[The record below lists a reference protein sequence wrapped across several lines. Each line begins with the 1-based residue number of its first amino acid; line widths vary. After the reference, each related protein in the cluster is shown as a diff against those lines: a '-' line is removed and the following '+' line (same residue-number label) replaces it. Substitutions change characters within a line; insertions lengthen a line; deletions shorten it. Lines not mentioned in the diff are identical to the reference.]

1 VVPVVGD
8 RGWKKIGLVALFL
21 LPALIPL
28 IVFRLVPMAGSLA
41 VSLTEWNLLR
51 PAVFVGIDNYTHVL
65 TDRNFHKA
73 LTNTLYYMVGYL
85 PLVLLGAL
93 AIAVLLNSKLKGAT
107 FFRGI
112 YFLPVV
118 TSWVVVALLWK
129 WLLSP
134 EGGIVN
140 YLLGLVGIEGPGWWT
155 DPAWAMPAIII
166 ASVWKDLGFNMLIL
180 LAGLQAIP
188 EHLYEAATIDG
199 ASRWEKLRYVTI
211 PLLTPSILFAMILAM
226 IGAFQVFD
234 QVWVMTEG
242 GPAGATTVVM
252 EQVVKNAFRY
262 GLMGEASA
270 MSWVLFAII
279 LTFTALQLK
288 FQKKWVHYGD

>member
-1 VVPVVGD
+1 MVGD
-8 RGWKKIGLVALFL
+8 RGWKKFGLIALFL
-21 LPALIPL
+21 LPAFLPL
-28 IVFRLVPMAGSLA
+28 IVFRLLPMLASLW
-41 VSLTEWNLLR
+41 VSLLKWNLLR
-51 PAVFVGIDNYTHVL
+51 PWEFIGLQNYQTVL
-65 TDRNFHKA
+65 TDPKFHKA
-73 LTNTLYYMVGYL
+73 LLNTLYYMVGYL
-85 PLVLLGAL
+85 PLVLMGAL
-93 AIAVLLNSKLKGAT
+93 TVALLLNSKLKGIA

-134 EGGIVN
+134 EGGFVN
-140 YLLGLVGIEGPGWWT
+140 YTLGIFGIDGPGWWT
-155 DPAWAMPAIII
+155 DPNWAMPSIIL

-180 LAGLQAIP
+180 LAGLQSIP
-188 EHLYEAATIDG
+188 EQLYEAARIDG
-199 ASRWEKLRYVTI
+199 ANAWRRIRSVTL
-211 PLLTPSILFAMILAM
+211 PLLTPSILFVTILAM

-234 QVWVMTEG
+234 QVYVMTEG

-252 EQVVKNAFRY
+252 EQVVKKAFKY

-270 MSWVLFAII
+270 MSWILFAII
-279 LTFTALQLK
+279 LTFTVLQLK

>member
-1 VVPVVGD
+1 MVGD
-8 RGWKKIGLVALFL
+8 RGWKKLGIVALFL
-21 LPALIPL
+21 LPAFLPL
-28 IVFRLVPMAGSLA
+28 VAFRLFPMVASFV

-51 PAVFVGIDNYTHVL
+51 PPVWVGIGNYVEVL
-65 TDRNFHKA
+65 TDPKFHKA
-73 LTNTLYYMVGYL
+73 LSNTVYYMVGYL
-85 PLVLLGAL
+85 PLVLIGAL
-93 AIAVLLNSKLKGAT
+93 VIAVLLNSRIKGST
-107 FFRGI
+107 FLRGV

-140 YLLGLVGIEGPGWWT
+140 YLLSLVGIDGPGWWT
-155 DPAWAMPAIII
+155 DPNWAMPAIII

-199 ASRWEKLRYVTI
+199 ANRWHKLRYVTL

-252 EQVVKNAFRY
+252 EQVVKNAFKY

-270 MSWVLFAII
+270 MSWILFAII
-279 LTFTALQLK
+279 LAFTVFQLR
-288 FQKKWVHYGD
+288 FQRRWVHYGE

>member
-1 VVPVVGD
+1 MVGD
-8 RGWKKIGLVALFL
+8 RGLRKVALVSLFL

-28 IVFRLVPMAGSLA
+28 IVFRIFPMIASMW

-51 PAVFVGIDNYTHVL
+51 PWEFVGLDNYAKIL
-65 TDRNFHKA
+65 ANPYFHKA
-73 LTNTLYYMVGYL
+73 LLNTLYYMVGYL
-85 PLVLLGAL
+85 PLVLIGAL
-93 AIAVLLNSKLKGAT
+93 IVAVLLNSRLKGVA

-134 EGGIVN
+134 EGGIIN
-140 YLLGLVGIEGPGWWT
+140 YLLSLVGIAGPGWWT
-155 DPAWAMPAIII
+155 DPNWAMPSIII

-180 LAGLQAIP
+180 LAGLQSIP
-188 EHLYEAATIDG
+188 EHLYEAARIDG
-199 ASRWEKLRYVTI
+199 ASKWQRLRHVTL
-211 PLLTPSILFAMILAM
+211 PLLTPSILFVMVLAM

-252 EQVVKNAFRY
+252 EQVVRSAFRY

-279 LTFTALQLK
+279 LVFTVVQLK
-288 FQKKWVHYGD
+288 FQRKWVHYAN

>member
-1 VVPVVGD
+1 MVGD
-8 RGWKKIGLVALFL
+8 RGWRKVGLVALFL
-21 LPALIPL
+21 LPAFIPL
-28 IVFRLVPMAGSLA
+28 ILFRIFPMLASLV
-41 VSLTEWNLLR
+41 VSFTEWNLLR
-51 PAVFVGIDNYTHVL
+51 APVFVGLENFASVL
-65 TDRNFHKA
+65 LDPKFHKA
-73 LTNTLYYMVGYL
+73 LGNTLYYMVGYL
-85 PLVLLGAL
+85 PLVITGAL
-93 AIAVLLNSKLKGAT
+93 AIAVLLNSKLKGVA

-140 YLLGLVGIEGPGWWT
+140 YLLSLIGIAGPGWWT
-155 DPAWAMPAIII
+155 DPNWAMPSIII

-180 LAGLQAIP
+180 LAGLQSIP
-188 EHLYEAATIDG
+188 VHLHEAATIDG
-199 ASRWEKLRYVTI
+199 ANRWERLRYVTL
-211 PLLTPSILFAMILAM
+211 PLLTPSILFAMVLAM

-252 EQVVKNAFRY
+252 EQVVKNAFKY

-279 LTFTALQLK
+279 LTFTIFQLK
-288 FQKKWVHYGD
+288 FQKRWVHYGD

>member
-1 VVPVVGD
+1 VVGD
-8 RGWKKIGLVALFL
+8 RGWKKVGIVALFL

-28 IVFRLVPMAGSLA
+28 VAFRLFPMVASLL

-51 PAVFVGIDNYTHVL
+51 PPVFVGIANYVEVL
-65 TDRNFHKA
+65 TDPKFHKA
-73 LTNTLYYMVGYL
+73 LSNTLYYMVGYL
-85 PLVLLGAL
+85 PLVLIGAIT
-93 AIAVLLNSKLKGAT
+93 IAVLLNSKLKGST

-140 YLLGLVGIEGPGWWT
+140 YLLSLVGIQGPGWWT
-155 DPAWAMPAIII
+155 DPNWAMPAIII

-199 ASRWEKLRYVTI
+199 ASRWQKLRYVTL
-211 PLLTPSILFAMILAM
+211 PLLTPSILFAMVLAM

-252 EQVVKNAFRY
+252 EQVVKNAFKY

-270 MSWVLFAII
+270 MSWILFAII
-279 LTFTALQLK
+279 LTFTVFQLK
-288 FQKKWVHYGD
+288 FQRRWVHYGD

>member
-1 VVPVVGD
+1 VVGD
-8 RGWKKIGLVALFL
+8 RGWRKVGLVSLFL

-28 IVFRLVPMAGSLA
+28 IVFRLVPMVASLL
-41 VSLTEWNLLR
+41 VSTTEWNLLR
-51 PAVFVGIDNYTHVL
+51 APVFVGIRNYVDVL
-65 TDRNFHKA
+65 TDPKFHKA
-73 LTNTLYYMVGYL
+73 LGNTLYYLVGYL
-85 PLVLLGAL
+85 PLVLIFAL
-93 AIAVLLNSKLKGAT
+93 TIAVLLNSKLKGAA
-107 FFRGI
+107 FWRSI

-140 YLLGLVGIEGPGWWT
+140 YVLSLVGIHGPGWWT
-155 DPAWAMPAIII
+155 DPNWAMPSIII
-166 ASVWKDLGFNMLIL
+166 ASVWKDIGFDMLIL
-180 LAGLQAIP
+180 LAGLQGIP
-188 EHLYEAATIDG
+188 QHLYEAATVDG
-199 ASRWEKLRYVTI
+199 ANRWEKLRYITL
-211 PLLTPSILFAMILAM
+211 PLLTPSILFATILAM

-252 EQVVKNAFRY
+252 EQVVKNAFKY

-279 LTFTALQLK
+279 LIFTVFQLR
-288 FQKKWVHYGD
+288 FQKRWVHYGD

>member
-1 VVPVVGD
+1 MVGE
-8 RGWKKIGLVALFL
+8 RGLRKLGLVALFL

-28 IVFRLVPMAGSLA
+28 LIFRIFPMIASLW
-41 VSLTEWNLLR
+41 VSMTKWNLLR
-51 PAVFVGIDNYTHVL
+51 APEFLGIDNYVNVL
-65 TDRNFHKA
+65 TDAKFHKA
-73 LTNTLYYMVGYL
+73 LWNTLYYMVGYL
-85 PLVLLGAL
+85 PLVLVGAI

-134 EGGIVN
+134 QGGMVN
-140 YLLGLVGIEGPGWWT
+140 YLLGLVGVQGPGWWT
-155 DPAWAMPAIII
+155 DPNWAMPAIII

-180 LAGLQAIP
+180 LAGLQSIP

-199 ASRWEKLRYVTI
+199 ATRWEKLRYVTL

-252 EQVVKNAFRY
+252 EQVVKNAFKY

-279 LTFTALQLK
+279 LLFTVFQLK

>member
-1 VVPVVGD
+1 VVGD
-8 RGWKKIGLVALFL
+8 RGWRKVGLVALFL
-21 LPALIPL
+21 FPALIPL
-28 IVFRLVPMAGSLA
+28 VVFRLFPMVASLG

-51 PAVFVGIDNYTHVL
+51 PPVFVGIENYANVL
-65 TDRNFHKA
+65 TDPKFHKA

-85 PLVLLGAL
+85 PLVLIGAL
-93 AIAVLLNSKLKGAT
+93 TIAVLLNSRLKGST

-140 YLLGLVGIEGPGWWT
+140 FLLGLVGIDGPGWWT
-155 DPAWAMPAIII
+155 DPNWAMPSIII

-180 LAGLQAIP
+180 LAGLQGIP
-188 EHLYEAATIDG
+188 QHLYEAATIDG
-199 ASRWEKLRYVTI
+199 ASKWQKLRYVTL

-279 LTFTALQLK
+279 LLFTVFQLR
-288 FQKKWVHYGD
+288 FQRRWVHYGD

>member
-1 VVPVVGD
+1 MVGD
-8 RGWKKIGLVALFL
+8 RGWRKVGLVALFL
-21 LPALIPL
+21 LPALVPL
-28 IVFRLVPMAGSLA
+28 ILFRLFPMAASLG
-41 VSLTEWNLLR
+41 VSLTEWNLLK
-51 PAVFVGIDNYTHVL
+51 PPVFVGIDNYANVL
-65 TDRNFHKA
+65 TDPKFHKA
-73 LTNTLYYMVGYL
+73 LANTLYYMVGYL
-85 PLVLLGAL
+85 PLVLVGAL
-93 AIAVLLNSKLKGAT
+93 AIAVLLNSKLKGTA

-140 YLLGLVGIEGPGWWT
+140 YLLGLVGIDGPGWWT
-155 DPAWAMPAIII
+155 DPNWAMPSIII

-180 LAGLQAIP
+180 LAGLQSIP

-199 ASRWEKLRYVTI
+199 AGRWQKLRYITL

-252 EQVVKNAFRY
+252 EQVVRNAFKY

-270 MSWVLFAII
+270 MSWVLFVII
-279 LTFTALQLK
+279 LLFTVFQLR
-288 FQKKWVHYGD
+288 FQRRWVHYGD

>member
-1 VVPVVGD
+1 VVGD
-8 RGWKKIGLVALFL
+8 RGWRKWAIVALFL

-28 IVFRLVPMAGSLA
+28 VAFRLFPMVASFA

-51 PAVFVGIDNYTHVL
+51 PPVWVGIGNYVEVL
-65 TDRNFHKA
+65 SDPKFHKA
-73 LTNTLYYMVGYL
+73 LGNTVYYMVGYL
-85 PLVLLGAL
+85 PLVLIGAIS
-93 AIAVLLNSKLKGAT
+93 IAVLLNSKLKGST

-140 YLLGLVGIEGPGWWT
+140 YLLSLVNIDGPGWWT
-155 DPAWAMPAIII
+155 DPAWAMPSIII

-199 ASRWEKLRYVTI
+199 ASRWQKLRSITL

-252 EQVVKNAFRY
+252 EQVVKNAFKY

-270 MSWVLFAII
+270 MSWILFAII
-279 LTFTALQLK
+279 LAFTVFQLR
-288 FQKKWVHYGD
+288 FQRRWVHYGD

>member
-1 VVPVVGD
+1 MVGD
-8 RGWKKIGLVALFL
+8 RGWKKVGIVALFL

-28 IVFRLVPMAGSLA
+28 VLFRLFPMVASFF

-51 PAVFVGIDNYTHVL
+51 PPVWVGFGNYVEVL
-65 TDRNFHKA
+65 TDPKFHRA
-73 LTNTLYYMVGYL
+73 LGNTLFYMVGYL
-85 PLVLLGAL
+85 PLVLIGGLT
-93 AIAVLLNSKLKGAT
+93 IAVLLNSKLKGAT
-107 FFRGI
+107 IFRGI

-140 YLLGLVGIEGPGWWT
+140 YLLSLVGIQGPGWWT
-155 DPAWAMPAIII
+155 DPAWAMPAIIM

-199 ASRWEKLRYVTI
+199 ANRWQKLRYVTL

-252 EQVVKNAFRY
+252 EQVVKNAFKY

-270 MSWVLFAII
+270 MSWILFAII
-279 LTFTALQLK
+279 LAFTVFQLR
-288 FQKKWVHYGD
+288 FQRKWVHYGD

>member
-1 VVPVVGD
+1 MVGD
-8 RGWKKIGLVALFL
+8 RGWRKLGLVALFL
-21 LPALIPL
+21 FPALLPL
-28 IVFRLVPMAGSLA
+28 LAFRVFPMIASLA
-41 VSLTEWNLLR
+41 VSATEWNLLR
-51 PAVFVGIDNYTHVL
+51 PPQWVGIDNYVSVL
-65 TDRNFHKA
+65 TDPKFHKA
-73 LTNTLYYMVGYL
+73 LGNTLYYMVGYL
-85 PLVLLGAL
+85 PLVLVGAL
-93 AIAVLLNSKLKGAT
+93 VIAVLLNSKLKGST
-107 FFRGI
+107 IFRGI

-140 YLLGLVGIEGPGWWT
+140 YGLSLIGIQGPGWWT
-155 DPAWAMPAIII
+155 DPAWAMPSIII
-166 ASVWKDLGFNMLIL
+166 ASVWKDMGFNMLIL
-180 LAGLQAIP
+180 LAGLQSIP
-188 EHLYEAATIDG
+188 QHLYEAATIDG
-199 ASRWEKLRYVTI
+199 ASRWQKLRYVTL

-279 LTFTALQLK
+279 LLFTVFQLN
-288 FQKKWVHYGD
+288 FQKRWVHYGD

>member
-1 VVPVVGD
+1 MVGD
-8 RGWKKIGLVALFL
+8 RGWKKVGLVALFL
-21 LPALIPL
+21 LPAFIPL
-28 IVFRLVPMAGSLA
+28 LLFRIFPMLASLW
-41 VSLTEWNLLR
+41 VSLLKWNLLR
-51 PAVFVGIDNYTHVL
+51 PWEFVGIANYEEVL
-65 TDRNFHKA
+65 TDPKFHKA
-73 LTNTLYYMVGYL
+73 LLNTLYYMVGYL

-93 AIAVLLNSKLKGAT
+93 AVALLLNSKLKGLA

-134 EGGIVN
+134 EGGFVN
-140 YLLGLVGIEGPGWWT
+140 YVLGIFGIDGPGWWT
-155 DPAWAMPAIII
+155 DPNWAMPSIIL

-180 LAGLQAIP
+180 LAGLQSIP
-188 EHLYEAATIDG
+188 EQLYEAARIDG
-199 ASRWEKLRYVTI
+199 AGIWRRIRSITL
-211 PLLTPSILFAMILAM
+211 PLLTPSILFVTILAM

-234 QVWVMTEG
+234 QVYVMTEG

-252 EQVVKNAFRY
+252 EQVVKNAFKY

-270 MSWVLFAII
+270 MSWILFAII
-279 LTFTALQLK
+279 LTFTVLQLK
-288 FQKKWVHYGD
+288 FQKRWVHYGD

>member
-1 VVPVVGD
+1 MVGE
-8 RGWKKIGLVALFL
+8 RGVKKLGLVALFL

-28 IVFRLVPMAGSLA
+28 LIFRIFPMIASLW
-41 VSLTEWNLLR
+41 VSMTKWNLLR
-51 PAVFVGIDNYTHVL
+51 APEFLGIDNYVDVL
-65 TDRNFHKA
+65 TDAKFHKA
-73 LTNTLYYMVGYL
+73 LLNTLYYMVGYL
-85 PLVLLGAL
+85 PLVLVGAI

-134 EGGIVN
+134 QGGMVN
-140 YLLGLVGIEGPGWWT
+140 YLLGLVGIQGPGWWT
-155 DPAWAMPAIII
+155 DPNWAMPAIII

-180 LAGLQAIP
+180 LAGLQSIP

-199 ASRWEKLRYVTI
+199 ATRWEKLRYVTL

-279 LTFTALQLK
+279 LLFTVFQLR
-288 FQKKWVHYGD
+288 FQKRWVHYGD

>member
-1 VVPVVGD
+1 MVGD
-8 RGWKKIGLVALFL
+8 RGWKKAGLVSLFL

-28 IVFRLVPMAGSLA
+28 LVFRIFPMLASLV
-41 VSLTEWNLLR
+41 VSMTKWNLLR
-51 PAVFVGIDNYTHVL
+51 PPVFLGFDNYVEVL
-65 TDRNFHKA
+65 SDAKFHRA
-73 LTNTLYYMVGYL
+73 LLNTLYYMVGYL
-85 PLVLLGAL
+85 PLVLVGAI

-134 EGGIVN
+134 QGGMVN
-140 YLLGLVGIEGPGWWT
+140 YVLGLVGIQGPGWWT
-155 DPAWAMPAIII
+155 DPNWAMPAIII

-180 LAGLQAIP
+180 LAGLQSIP
-188 EHLYEAATIDG
+188 DHLYEAATIDG
-199 ASRWEKLRYVTI
+199 ATRWQKLRFVTL

-252 EQVVKNAFRY
+252 EQVVKNAFKY

-279 LTFTALQLK
+279 LLFTVFQLK
-288 FQKKWVHYGD
+288 FQKRWVHYGD

>member
-1 VVPVVGD
+1 MVGD
-8 RGWKKIGLVALFL
+8 RGWKKFGLVALFL
-21 LPALIPL
+21 LPAFVPL
-28 IVFRLVPMAGSLA
+28 LLFRIFPML
-41 VSLTEWNLLR
+41 VSLWVSMTKWNLLR
-51 PAVFVGIDNYTHVL
+51 PPEFLGIANYQEVL
-65 TDRNFHKA
+65 SDPRFHKA
-73 LTNTLYYMVGYL
+73 LLNTLYYMVGYL

-93 AIAVLLNSKLKGAT
+93 AVALLLNSKLKGLA

-134 EGGIVN
+134 EGGFVN
-140 YLLGLVGIEGPGWWT
+140 YILGLFGIDGPGWWT
-155 DPAWAMPAIII
+155 DPNWAMPSIIL

-188 EHLYEAATIDG
+188 EQLYEAARIDG
-199 ASRWEKLRYVTI
+199 AGIWRRIRSITL
-211 PLLTPSILFAMILAM
+211 PLLTPSILFVMILAM

-234 QVWVMTEG
+234 QVYVMTEG

-252 EQVVKNAFRY
+252 EQVVKNAFKY

-270 MSWVLFAII
+270 MSWILFAII
-279 LTFTALQLK
+279 LTFTVLQLK
-288 FQKKWVHYGD
+288 FQRRWVHYGD

>member
-1 VVPVVGD
+1 MVGD
-8 RGWKKIGLVALFL
+8 RGWKKIALVALFL

-28 IVFRLVPMAGSLA
+28 VVFRLFPMAASLV
-41 VSLTEWNLLR
+41 VSMTEWNLLR
-51 PAVFVGIDNYTHVL
+51 PAVFVGIDNYTNVL

-73 LTNTLYYMVGYL
+73 LGNTLYYMVGYL
-85 PLVLLGAL
+85 PFVLVGAL
-93 AIAVLLNSKLKGAT
+93 AIAVLLNSKLKGAA

-140 YLLGLVGIEGPGWWT
+140 YLLGLVGIDGPGWWT
-155 DPAWAMPAIII
+155 DPNWAMPSIII

-180 LAGLQAIP
+180 LAGLQSIP

-199 ASRWEKLRYVTI
+199 ATRWEKLRYITL

-279 LTFTALQLK
+279 LAFTAFQLR

>member
-1 VVPVVGD
+1 MVGD
-8 RGWKKIGLVALFL
+8 RGWRKVAIVALFL
-21 LPALIPL
+21 LPAFIPL
-28 IVFRLVPMAGSLA
+28 VAFRLFPMVASFF

-51 PAVFVGIDNYTHVL
+51 PPVWIGIDNYVEVL
-65 TDRNFHKA
+65 TDPKFHKA
-73 LTNTLYYMVGYL
+73 LGNTVYYMVGYL
-85 PLVLLGAL
+85 PLVLIGAL
-93 AIAVLLNSKLKGAT
+93 TIAVLLNSKLKGAT

-140 YLLGLVGIEGPGWWT
+140 YLLGVVGIQGPGWWT
-155 DPAWAMPAIII
+155 DPNWAMPAIIM

-180 LAGLQAIP
+180 LAGLQSIP

-199 ASRWEKLRYVTI
+199 ASRWQKLRYVTL

-252 EQVVKNAFRY
+252 EQVVKNAFKY

-270 MSWVLFAII
+270 MSWILFAII
-279 LTFTALQLK
+279 LAFTVFQLR
-288 FQKKWVHYGD
+288 FQRRWVHYGD

>member
-1 VVPVVGD
+1 MVGD
-8 RGWKKIGLVALFL
+8 RGWRKVGLVCLFL
-21 LPALIPL
+21 LPAFIPL
-28 IVFRLVPMAGSLA
+28 VAFRLFPMVASFF

-51 PAVFVGIDNYTHVL
+51 PPVWVGIGNYVEVL
-65 TDRNFHKA
+65 TDPKFHKA
-73 LTNTLYYMVGYL
+73 LGNTVYYMVGYL
-85 PLVLLGAL
+85 PLVLIGAL
-93 AIAVLLNSKLKGAT
+93 TIAVLLNSKLKGST

-140 YLLGLVGIEGPGWWT
+140 YLLGVVGIDGPGWWT
-155 DPAWAMPAIII
+155 DPNWAMPSIII

-199 ASRWEKLRYVTI
+199 ASRWQKLRYVTL

-252 EQVVKNAFRY
+252 EQVVKNAFKY

-270 MSWVLFAII
+270 MSWILFAII
-279 LTFTALQLK
+279 LAFTVFQLK
-288 FQKKWVHYGD
+288 FQRRWVHYGD

>member
-1 VVPVVGD
+1 VVGD
-8 RGWKKIGLVALFL
+8 RGWRKVGLVALFL
-21 LPALIPL
+21 LPAFITL
-28 IVFRLVPMAGSLA
+28 VAFRLFPMVASFF
-41 VSLTEWNLLR
+41 VSLTKWNLLR
-51 PAVFVGIDNYTHVL
+51 PPVWVGIDNYLDVL
-65 TDRNFHKA
+65 SDPKFHKA
-73 LTNTLYYMVGYL
+73 LGNTLYYMVGYL
-85 PLVLLGAL
+85 PFVLVGAL
-93 AIAVLLNSKLKGAT
+93 AIAVLLNSKLKGST
-107 FFRGI
+107 FFRGV

-134 EGGIVN
+134 EGGVVN
-140 YLLGLVGIEGPGWWT
+140 YALGVVGIDGPGWWT
-155 DPAWAMPAIII
+155 DPNWAMPSIII

-199 ASRWEKLRYVTI
+199 ASRWQKLRYVTL

-252 EQVVKNAFRY
+252 EQVVKNAFKY

-279 LTFTALQLK
+279 LAFTVFQLR
-288 FQKKWVHYGD
+288 FQRRWVHYGD